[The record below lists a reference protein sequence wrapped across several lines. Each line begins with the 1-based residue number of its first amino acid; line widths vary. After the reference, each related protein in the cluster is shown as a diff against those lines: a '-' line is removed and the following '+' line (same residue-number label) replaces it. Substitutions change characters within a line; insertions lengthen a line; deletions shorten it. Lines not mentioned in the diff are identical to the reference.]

1 MAHAYCSWTG
11 CYWTGSSYR
20 LSPTRHRYFRNLF
33 MLRSE
38 RSERSSSSYKKNVYN
53 PIALGLYTLAEE
65 KSRFD
70 FNHNA
75 LRRQP
80 QCLALATTMPCAGN
94 HNALRWQPQFFV
106 GTCRPSHHLFF
117 SFHHL
122 SPTNRTSTPEL
133 HKVWSSG

>member
-80 QCLALATTMPCAGN
+80 QCLALATTILCRHMSTFSSS
-94 HNALRWQPQFFV
+94 FF
-106 GTCRPSHHLFF
+106 FF
-117 SFHHL
+117 S
-122 SPTNRTSTPEL
+122 
-133 HKVWSSG
+133 SSVADKSHVHTRIAQSVVFKIIR